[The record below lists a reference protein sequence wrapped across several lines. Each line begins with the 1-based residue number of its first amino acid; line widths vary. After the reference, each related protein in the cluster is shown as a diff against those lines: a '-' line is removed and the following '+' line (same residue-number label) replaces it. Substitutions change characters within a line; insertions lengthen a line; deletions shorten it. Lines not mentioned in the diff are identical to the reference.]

1 MEKMMEQLIKL
12 ELSVDDVNNS
22 LAGVS
27 NLPYNVAAPLIEKIR
42 GQALPQVEQP
52 AAPVAQVEETFES
65 APQLLTEAE

>member
-1 MEKMMEQLIKL
+1 MQNEITLTL
-12 ELSVDDVNNS
+12 TVDDVNNS

-52 AAPVAQVEETFES
+52 APVAEATQEG
-65 APQLLTEAE
+65 PQLLTEAE